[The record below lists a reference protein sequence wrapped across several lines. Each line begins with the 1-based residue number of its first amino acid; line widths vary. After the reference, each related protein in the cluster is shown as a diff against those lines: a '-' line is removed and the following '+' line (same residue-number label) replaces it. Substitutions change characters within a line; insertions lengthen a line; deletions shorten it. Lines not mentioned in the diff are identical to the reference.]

1 MTSPDRPT
9 PSRVGR
15 FCVWGLLTSLRRQGD
30 VYLLDK
36 GAPMQA
42 SLIAAKSAEE
52 VIEALANAVAVE
64 PPAQPTKRRYLRSS
78 ELASHMPSRMVV
90 IQPF

>member
-1 MTSPDRPT
+1 
-9 PSRVGR
+9 
-15 FCVWGLLTSLRRQGD
+15 
-30 VYLLDK
+30 
-36 GAPMQA
+36 MQA